1 MISAQTLFF
10 HWITSFFRLETDV
23 FTCLYRTELVP
34 RNLTNSLLPLLP
46 ARSGTPG
53 AELLSQ
59 SSLRQSHLSSP
70 GSQEAGAGKTARLS
84 RQLQ

>member
-23 FTCLYRTELVP
+23 FTCLYRTEPVP
-34 RNLTNSLLPLLP
+34 RNLTNPSLPLLP
-46 ARSGTPG
+46 ARSGAPG

-70 GSQEAGAGKTARLS
+70 GSQEAEAGKTAHLS